1 MFKLVEKK
9 SSEVIL
15 TAGQRQVIAVKEMI
29 AYYMESKVVCADFA
43 ITEQDF
49 TPLLDPEY
57 RHQLYQ
63 YLIEDKQILEQ
74 LIKYAFGEWPVFRR
88 FGFVTA
94 QSTVAVLK
102 KALRSIEAL
111 KDAPLE
117 SKTGLNV
124 IRCLVAYKYCVA
136 TLIKNKCKFWD
147 LSDEPDYQIYLEYLD
162 QYIFENSKTIEARWS
177 HAG

>member
-1 MFKLVEKK
+1 MFKNVEKK

-29 AYYMESKVVCADFA
+29 AYYMGSRVVCEEFVEIERDFA
-43 ITEQDF
+43 
-49 TPLLDPEY
+49 PLLDPAY

-63 YLIEDKQILEQ
+63 SLIEDQQMMEQ
-74 LIKYAFGEWPVFRR
+74 LIRYAFGEWPVFRN
-88 FGFVTA
+88 FGFITA
-94 QSTVAVLK
+94 QRTVSVLK
-102 KALRSIEAL
+102 KALKSIEAL

-117 SKTGLNV
+117 SKKGLNV
-124 IRCLVAYKYCVA
+124 IKYLVAYKYCVA
-136 TLIKNKCKFWD
+136 TLIKNKCKYWN

-162 QYIFENSKTIEARWS
+162 KFIFEDSKAIEARWS